1 MNLLTIHIVMIKIA
15 VLCYILVLAKKFV
28 KNNILKIGK
37 SKEEKQQEFNIIMNE
52 AEWILTDRS
61 IEIIKYLDNSIIVTY
76 TLFFILCFIPIINI
90 VFAILMLNVLLDKD
104 D

>member
-1 MNLLTIHIVMIKIA
+1 MIKIA